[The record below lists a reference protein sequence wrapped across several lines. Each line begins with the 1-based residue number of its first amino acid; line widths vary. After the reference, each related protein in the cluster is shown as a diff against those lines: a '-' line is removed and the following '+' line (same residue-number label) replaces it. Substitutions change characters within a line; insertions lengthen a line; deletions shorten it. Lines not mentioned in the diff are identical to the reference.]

1 MRHAL
6 ACYTLVAS
14 SLFSQSFYL
23 SSDVIPRKE
32 TVLLTIDPARETF
45 EGRVSIDVQLR
56 APASVIWL
64 NAKDLAVGSVTI
76 TQGGSV
82 RAAKIVL
89 GSHERIGID
98 AGELLTGSATIG
110 VNYEGKLGDK
120 SLVGPYRRKV
130 EGEWYAYTTFTPI
143 DARRAFPCFDE
154 PRFKTPWD
162 VSIRVKRDNKAFS
175 NGRQIS
181 ETEEPDGWKLVKF
194 ATTEPLPAEIVAFAV
209 GPFDVYQSDVYE
221 GATAGHGTP
230 VRVITAKGHA
240 AEGRT
245 AAQATLDVLPRLEAY
260 TGIPYPFGKL
270 DHLALPEGA
279 FGAVEN
285 PGLITYRARN
295 LLLALNQESPSQ
307 TRAIRALQAH
317 EIGHQWFGNLVTQA
331 TWDDVWLSEGFATW
345 VSSKMMD
352 QEQPPER
359 AHLSSIVARERLMA
373 IDNPARARPVR
384 VAVNSRMAA
393 RDIYNRIVYEKGAAV
408 LLMLEGWLGEDVFRD
423 GLRGYLNQHRFSNA
437 TTDDLSV
444 ALNAAS
450 GKDPSRVMH
459 SFLDTAGV
467 PEVRGQLLCTKDS
480 APRLR
485 VTKSTPGSV
494 PVCWR
499 ADRIA
504 SSCTVLEGPSTEIA
518 LPTGTACPAWFYL
531 NSGGTGYYRTRWT
544 QAPAR
549 AIPDLTAAER
559 LTLAYDLRGNRTPS
573 ARTALA
579 RLAADG
585 EPEIATAAREA
596 LK

>member
-45 EGRVSIDVQLR
+45 EGRVSIDVELR
-56 APASVIWL
+56 APASIIWL
-64 NAKDLAVGSVTI
+64 NAKDLTVGSVSV
-76 TQGGSV
+76 TQGDSV

-162 VSIRVKRDNKAFS
+162 ISIRAKRDNKAFS

-345 VSSKMMD
+345 ISSKMMD

-444 ALNAAS
+444 ALKAAS

>member
-1 MRHAL
+1 
-6 ACYTLVAS
+6 
-14 SLFSQSFYL
+14 
-23 SSDVIPRKE
+23 
-32 TVLLTIDPARETF
+32 
-45 EGRVSIDVQLR
+45 
-56 APASVIWL
+56 
-64 NAKDLAVGSVTI
+64 
-76 TQGGSV
+76 
-82 RAAKIVL
+82 
-89 GSHERIGID
+89 
-98 AGELLTGSATIG
+98 
-110 VNYEGKLGDK
+110 
-120 SLVGPYRRKV
+120 
-130 EGEWYAYTTFTPI
+130 
-143 DARRAFPCFDE
+143 
-154 PRFKTPWD
+154 
-162 VSIRVKRDNKAFS
+162 
-175 NGRQIS
+175 
-181 ETEEPDGWKLVKF
+181 
-194 ATTEPLPAEIVAFAV
+194 
-209 GPFDVYQSDVYE
+209 
-221 GATAGHGTP
+221 
-230 VRVITAKGHA
+230 
-240 AEGRT
+240 
-245 AAQATLDVLPRLEAY
+245 
-260 TGIPYPFGKL
+260 
-270 DHLALPEGA
+270 
-279 FGAVEN
+279 
-285 PGLITYRARN
+285 

-345 VSSKMMD
+345 ISSKMMD

-444 ALNAAS
+444 ALKAAS

>member
-32 TVLLTIDPARETF
+32 TVQLTIDPARETF
-45 EGRVSIDVQLR
+45 EGRVSIDVELR
-56 APASVIWL
+56 APASIIWL
-64 NAKDLAVGSVTI
+64 NAKDLTVGSAST
-76 TQGGSV
+76 TQGDSV
-82 RAAKIVL
+82 RAARVVM
-89 GSHERIGID
+89 GANERIGID
-98 AGELLTGSATIG
+98 AGESRTGLVRIG
-110 VNYEGKLGDK
+110 INYEGKLGDR

-162 VSIRVKRDNKAFS
+162 ISIRTKRENKAFS

-194 ATTEPLPAEIVAFAV
+194 ATTEPLPAELVAFAV

-221 GATAGHGTP
+221 GVGAGHRTP

-240 AEGRT
+240 AEGRA
-245 AAQATLDVLPRLEAY
+245 AAQATIEILPRLEAY

-295 LLLALNQESPSQ
+295 LLLAPNQESPGQ
-307 TRAIRALQAH
+307 TRMIRALQAH

-331 TWDDVWLSEGFATW
+331 TWNDVWLSEGFATW
-345 VSSKMMD
+345 ISSKMMD

-359 AHLSSIVARERLMA
+359 VHLSSIVARERLMA

-384 VAVNSRMAA
+384 VAMNSRMAA

-423 GLRGYLNQHRFSNA
+423 GLRSYLNGHRFGTA

-444 ALNAAS
+444 ALKAAS
-450 GKDPSRVMH
+450 GKDPSRVLH

-467 PEVRGQLLCTKDS
+467 PEVRGQVLCPKDA

-485 VTKSTPGSV
+485 ITKPTPGSV

-504 SSCTVLEGPSTEIA
+504 SSCTVLEGSSTEVA
-518 LPTGTACPAWFYL
+518 LATGTACPAWFYL

-544 QAPAR
+544 QAPVR
-549 AIPDLTAAER
+549 AIAELSAAER
-559 LTLAYDLRGNRTPS
+559 LMLAYDLRGNRTPS